1 MACKEQTLKFANSED
16 LHSKFK
22 SLIVTTDSF
31 DCRVEVY
38 PEFYAVIVKF
48 ITATEEPELEIRVL
62 KKTEDNRVPVDV
74 IFTNKKEVRIEKL
87 EPGAQYILQ
96 YRFNFSDGM
105 NSVFFEEV
113 NFKTLSRINNH

>member
-1 MACKEQTLKFANSED
+1 

-22 SLIVTTDSF
+22 SLIVTTDAF
-31 DCRVEVY
+31 NCRVEVY
-38 PEFYAVIVKF
+38 PEYYAAIIKF
-48 ITATEEPELEIRVL
+48 ITATEDPELEMRVI
-62 KKTEDNRVPVDV
+62 KKIEENRVPIDV

-105 NSVFFEEV
+105 NSIFFEEV
-113 NFKTLSRINNH
+113 NFKTLSRKNSPLKTH